1 MANRSESGAC
11 LLFRYKFDAT
21 LYLISPKHAR
31 GIPPY
36 MALISFRHHQQVI
49 RSIHST
55 VHADTLQHEN
65 AGGSRLSYLELT
77 SC

>member
-1 MANRSESGAC
+1 MTDRPESGAC
-11 LLFRYKFDAT
+11 LLFRYNFDAT

-31 GIPPY
+31 GLPPY
-36 MALISFRHHQQVI
+36 MALISSRHHQQVI
-49 RSIHST
+49 RFTHST

-65 AGGSRLSYLELT
+65 AGRSSLPYLELT